1 METPTSSSFPG
12 NRLNSYLQLL
22 TKVKK
27 GLPYGQP
34 VCVSPSH
41 TINNTDALLELADL
55 VGPHIALLQV
65 HADIIDDW
73 SHETVR
79 QLISIANK
87 HAFLIWECG
96 RILNATV
103 DIIGRQKSETRE
115 VRNELVDLIRKN
127 YSKGLVRP
135 AAWAGLATAWPSGV
149 PVNNQEADILIPT
162 LRNAA
167 REAVAETVKTIR
179 TEITTERPLN
189 GQEEST
195 IVEIDTGSP
204 HLSSDYV
211 VDDSSSELAPRKPST
226 ISLTQT
232 ITQHTEDVPGNHQGT
247 SRYERSYNIQ
257 RDTES
262 LTISSTGE
270 DLPAPPLYSRG
281 LVLCLPSAVDTSFTA
296 DYRRSCIAAA
306 DANQDFVLGFVCSEP
321 WQITSQKEE
330 IFDDISLDDE
340 DQLSDEDNLPCLT
353 LFAIIPHQLGV
364 MNGKHVDDLYNE
376 KEDEETIAY
385 TPKASPSQ
393 LEPANSVAKRIF
405 YIVREA
411 LKSRALSNGKNTTNA
426 YTTTKVMRGR
436 KVLHLPIIAI
446 P

>member
-12 NRLNSYLQLL
+12 SRLNTYLQLL

-34 VCVSPSH
+34 ICVSPSH
-41 TINNTDALLELADL
+41 TINTSDALLELASL
-55 VGPHIALLQV
+55 VGPHIAILQV
-65 HADIIDDW
+65 HADIINDW
-73 SHETVR
+73 SEETVR
-79 QLISIANK
+79 QLISIANR

-103 DIIGRQKSETRE
+103 DIIGRQKAETRE
-115 VRNELVDLIRKN
+115 VRKELVDLIRKN

-179 TEITTERPLN
+179 TEITTERPLT
-189 GQEEST
+189 GQEST
-195 IVEIDTGSP
+195 TVEIDTGST
-204 HLSSDYV
+204 HLASDYV
-211 VDDSSSELAPRKPST
+211 VDENNSDLPHRKPST

-232 ITQHTEDVPGNHQGT
+232 ITQHTEDVPGNHHDT
-247 SRYERSYNIQ
+247 SSYERSYDNQ
-257 RDTES
+257 KDTES

-281 LVLCLPSAVDTSFTA
+281 LILCLPSAVDTSFTA

-330 IFDDISLDDE
+330 IFDDISLEDDE
-340 DQLSDEDNLPCLT
+340 DQLSDEDDMPCLT
-353 LFAIIPHQLGV
+353 LFATISHQLGV
-364 MNGKHVDDLYNE
+364 MNGKHVEDLYDE
-376 KEDEETIAY
+376 EDEETIAY
-385 TPKASPSQ
+385 APVASPSQ
-393 LEPANSVAKRIF
+393 LEPASSVAKRLF

-411 LKSRALSNGKNTTNA
+411 LKSRALSSGKNTTNA
-426 YTTTKVMRGR
+426 YTSTKVMRGR
-436 KVLHLPIIAI
+436 KVLHLPIIAL

>member
-12 NRLNSYLQLL
+12 NRLNTYLQLL

-34 VCVSPSH
+34 VCVSVSH
-41 TINNTDALLELADL
+41 TINTTDAVLELASL
-55 VGPHIALLQV
+55 IGPHIAILQV

-73 SHETVR
+73 SHETAR
-79 QLISIANK
+79 QLICIANR
-87 HAFLIWECG
+87 HAFLIWEGG

-103 DIIGRQKSETRE
+103 DIIGRQKAETRDA
-115 VRNELVDLIRKN
+115 RSELVDLTRKV

-179 TEITTERPLN
+179 TEITTERPLS
-189 GQEEST
+189 GEEAT
-195 IVEIDTGSP
+195 IVEIDAGSP
-204 HLSSDYV
+204 HLGSDYV
-211 VDDSSSELAPRKPST
+211 VDDSSAELAPRKPST

-232 ITQHTEDVPGNHQGT
+232 ITQHTEDVPGNHQG
-247 SRYERSYNIQ
+247 SSKYERPYNIQ
-257 RDTES
+257 ES
-262 LTISSTGE
+262 AEPCTIPSTGE
-270 DLPAPPLYSRG
+270 DLPTPPLHSRG
-281 LVLCLPSAVDTSFTA
+281 LVLCLPSVTDTSFTA

-306 DANQDFVLGFVCSEP
+306 DANLDFVLGFVCSEP
-321 WQITSQKEE
+321 WQATSQKTE
-330 IFDDISLDDE
+330 IFDDISLDDDE
-340 DQLSDEDNLPCLT
+340 DQLSDEEEMPCLA
-353 LFAIIPHQLGV
+353 LFSIISNQFDM
-364 MNGKHVDDLYNE
+364 MNGKHVDQLYSE
-376 KEDEETIAY
+376 GDEEGSEY
-385 TPKASPSQ
+385 LPVASPSQ
-393 LEPANSVAKRIF
+393 LEPANSVAKKIF
-405 YIVREA
+405 YIVKEA
-411 LKSRALSNGKNTTNA
+411 LKSRAQASGYKTTNT
-426 YTTTKVMRGR
+426 YTSTKVMRGR